1 MCLIIAYLIMYL
13 TSILSTALLETS
25 LLGFHSFKVLSRML
39 YSVCVGGKCFDYK
52 ICKKVK
58 YMIIND

>member
-13 TSILSTALLETS
+13 TYLLETS

>member
-1 MCLIIAYLIMYL
+1 
-13 TSILSTALLETS
+13 
-25 LLGFHSFKVLSRML
+25 ML
-39 YSVCVGGKCFDYK
+39 YSVCVWGVGGKCFDYK